1 MNGQWQ
7 TIDFDPETAGADLW
21 RQYHAYRRARWEE
34 RGDPDEPYLPDDTY
48 AASWRLERQEED
60 WAQFDRVVVDGD
72 RIIAAIGGGAPKP
85 GTKNHATN
93 GHIMWGSCSVLK
105 PWRRQGI
112 GRSWLEHTLERLPVT
127 GATTLTAS
135 THEPDGHA
143 FLRAVAGEPK
153 QLVRYS
159 RTDFRALDWALIDRW
174 VAEAAT
180 RAPGHTV
187 EVFERRLPEALWPEY
202 CLAKEEQMRHI
213 PRDGLDMGD
222 WSFTPKDQAE
232 RYKSM
237 DAVNQDHN
245 VIWVRDPEGSIV
257 AITDVGWAPFQAD
270 QVQQFF
276 TGVHPQARGRGLGKL
291 IKARMLQL
299 VRDRYGEHDLRWVR
313 TDNATSNAAMLAI
326 NERLGFKEHKILGIY
341 QADQGQIERFL
352 AR

>member
-7 TIDFDPETAGADLW
+7 TIDFDPETASPDLW
-21 RQYHAYRRARWEE
+21 RQYHVYRRARWEE
-34 RGDPDEPYLPDDTY
+34 RGDPDEPYLPDDEF
-48 AASWRLERQEED
+48 AASWKLERQEED

-112 GRSWLEHTLERLPVT
+112 GRHWLAYSLAKMPLT

-143 FLRAVAGEPK
+143 FLRAVAGEPR

-159 RTDFRALDWALIDRW
+159 RTDFRTLDWALIDRW

-187 EVFERRLPEALWPEY
+187 EVFERRLPEGLWPEY

-232 RYKSM
+232 RYKAM

-245 VIWVRDPEGSIV
+245 VIWVRDPEGAIV
-257 AITDVGWAPFQAD
+257 AITDVGWGPYQAD

-341 QADQGQIERFL
+341 QADQGQVERFL
-352 AR
+352 AS